1 MTLCLIGSVPVDGRE
16 TVGNSRWKGVEGSL
30 ERRDG
35 LGEFDVA
42 WIPCTIRLV
51 TESMRRRLLMSTI
64 KLKCCKKSA
73 PMIALA
79 MSATT
84 KIQRKVRR
92 RLRFRV
98 RDRVPYGWWYH

>member
-1 MTLCLIGSVPVDGRE
+1 MTLCLVGSGPVDGRE
-16 TVGNSRWKGVEGSL
+16 TAGNSRRRASKGVECSL
-30 ERRDG
+30 ERSDG

-42 WIPCTIRLV
+42 CIPCTVRLV
-51 TESMRRRLLMSTI
+51 TESMRRRLPMLTI

-73 PMIALA
+73 PRIALA
-79 MSATT
+79 TSATT

-98 RDRVPYGWWYH
+98 RDRVP

>member
-1 MTLCLIGSVPVDGRE
+1 MTLCLIGSVPVE
-16 TVGNSRWKGVEGSL
+16 TAGNSRRTAWKGVEGSL

-92 RLRFRV
+92 RPRFRV
-98 RDRVPYGWWYH
+98 NKRQR